1 MIFKFMFKNLYQLFI
16 CSAKGCGMGKLGL
29 LGQLQQI
36 LRRRG
41 EINLVATISL
51 KYYNLLQRFGQ
62 DTFLNFKTVKYCIY
76 QIVGGEPVQRLQRG
90 RTWWKHNDLH
100 QP

>member
-1 MIFKFMFKNLYQLFI
+1 MILFQNLYQLFI
-16 CSAKGCGMGKLGL
+16 CSAKGCGMGKLGF

-41 EINLVATISL
+41 EINLVAAISL

-62 DTFLNFKTVKYCIY
+62 DTF
-76 QIVGGEPVQRLQRG
+76 
-90 RTWWKHNDLH
+90 
-100 QP
+100 

>member
-1 MIFKFMFKNLYQLFI
+1 MQKMIFIFMFENLYQLFI
-16 CSAKGCGMGKLGL
+16 CSAQGCGMGKLGL

-62 DTFLNFKTVKYCIY
+62 DTFLNIKTVKYC
-76 QIVGGEPVQRLQRG
+76 L
-90 RTWWKHNDLH
+90 
-100 QP
+100 

>member
-1 MIFKFMFKNLYQLFI
+1 MYFKNKKKEKKMIFKFMFKNLYQLFI

-41 EINLVATISL
+41 EINLVATISFTI
-51 KYYNLLQRFGQ
+51 YYNALA
-62 DTFLNFKTVKYCIY
+62 KT
-76 QIVGGEPVQRLQRG
+76 PF
-90 RTWWKHNDLH
+90 
-100 QP
+100 